1 MKIVIVN
8 GEPDES
14 SAFEG
19 YVRGFASRLAER
31 GHDVSELTL
40 RNMNVH
46 GCTGCFGCWVKTPG
60 ECAQHDDGEQL
71 CRAVIN
77 SDFVVYAAPIVMG
90 YPSAILKRAVER
102 QIPLLSPYI
111 EIEGGEMHHRKR
123 YARYPDVGLLVS
135 AGADTDAE
143 DIELT
148 RHLWE
153 RLARD
158 MKSRL
163 ALFAVADRSSK
174 EVADELV
181 AAA

>member
-1 MKIVIVN
+1 MKIAIVN

-19 YVRGFASRLAER
+19 YVRGFTSRLAER

-40 RNMNVH
+40 RDMNVH

-60 ECAQHDDGEQL
+60 ECAQHDDGELL

-90 YPSAILKRAVER
+90 YPSALLKRAVER

-111 EIEGGEMHHRKR
+111 EMEGGEMHHRKR
-123 YARYPDVGLLVS
+123 YAHYPEVGLLVS

-158 MKSRL
+158 MKSHL